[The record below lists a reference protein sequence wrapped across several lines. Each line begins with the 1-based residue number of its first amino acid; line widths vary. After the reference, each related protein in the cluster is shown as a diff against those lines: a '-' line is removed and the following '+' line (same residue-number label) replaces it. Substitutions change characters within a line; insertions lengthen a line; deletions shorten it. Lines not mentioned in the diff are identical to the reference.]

1 MPSAEGEAI
10 DHWQMGS
17 RWNINTLVAT
27 ETQEDSLATEA
38 GATSY
43 LGLLFLCLIYNDMD
57 ILFPNKRLC
66 ITGLVSFNSDIG
78 KLGFFGSCYGTI
90 MGKG

>member
-1 MPSAEGEAI
+1 M
-10 DHWQMGS
+10 
-17 RWNINTLVAT
+17 VT
-27 ETQEDSLATEA
+27 ETQEDSVATEA

-66 ITGLVSFNSDIG
+66 STGLVSFNSDIG
-78 KLGFFGSCYGTI
+78 KLGFFGSCYATI